1 MLFCEIS
8 QAGESNPIPLR
19 LKSVRPDGKTRRNE
33 AKQWTD
39 RSWGRGSSI
48 GRPCCIM
55 WRAACFPMRATGRT
69 RCSRPIEK
77 AWRKADSLREP
88 NKLKPWL
95 VRILV
100 NECHEVLRR
109 RKREIPTEN
118 LPEESAPPPQEQREL
133 RELVMSLPEN
143 ERLPIVLHYLEGFS
157 TQEIAS
163 ALRCPKGTILSRM
176 SRGRRQLK
184 RFLTEE

>member
-1 MLFCEIS
+1 MDRQELGQRIVDWTPLLYHVACGLLS
-8 QAGESNPIPLR
+8 GES
-19 LKSVRPDGKTRRNE
+19 
-33 AKQWTD
+33 D
-39 RSWGRGSSI
+39 REDAVQS
-48 GRPCCIM
+48 
-55 WRAACFPMRATGRT
+55 A
-69 RCSRPIEK
+69 IEK

-88 NKLKPWL
+88 DKLKPWL

-109 RKREIPTEN
+109 RKREIPTET
-118 LPEESAPPPQEQREL
+118 LPPQEQREL

-163 ALRCPKGTILSRM
+163 ALRCPKGTVLSRM

>member
-1 MLFCEIS
+1 M
-8 QAGESNPIPLR
+8 
-19 LKSVRPDGKTRRNE
+19 
-33 AKQWTD
+33 
-39 RSWGRGSSI
+39 
-48 GRPCCIM
+48 
-55 WRAACFPMRATGRT
+55 
-69 RCSRPIEK
+69 
-77 AWRKADSLREP
+77 
-88 NKLKPWL
+88 
-95 VRILV
+95 RILV

-109 RKREIPTEN
+109 RKREIPTET

-133 RELVMSLPEN
+133 RALVMSLPEN

-163 ALRCPKGTILSRM
+163 ALRCPKGTVLSRM

>member
-1 MLFCEIS
+1 MDRQELGQRIVDWTPLLYHVACGLLS
-8 QAGESNPIPLR
+8 GES
-19 LKSVRPDGKTRRNE
+19 
-33 AKQWTD
+33 D
-39 RSWGRGSSI
+39 REDAVQS
-48 GRPCCIM
+48 
-55 WRAACFPMRATGRT
+55 A
-69 RCSRPIEK
+69 IEK

-88 NKLKPWL
+88 DKLKPWL

-109 RKREIPTEN
+109 RKREIPTET
-118 LPEESAPPPQEQREL
+118 PPPQEQREL

-163 ALRCPKGTILSRM
+163 ALRCPKGTVLSRM

>member
-1 MLFCEIS
+1 MDRQELGQRIVDWTPLLYHVACGLLS
-8 QAGESNPIPLR
+8 GES
-19 LKSVRPDGKTRRNE
+19 
-33 AKQWTD
+33 D
-39 RSWGRGSSI
+39 REDAVQS
-48 GRPCCIM
+48 
-55 WRAACFPMRATGRT
+55 A
-69 RCSRPIEK
+69 IEK

-88 NKLKPWL
+88 DKLKPWL

-157 TQEIAS
+157 TQDRVRA
-163 ALRCPKGTILSRM
+163 ALPQGHRSFAHEPRPQAIKTLPDGGMNDERL
-176 SRGRRQLK
+176 G
-184 RFLTEE
+184 FPFW

>member
-1 MLFCEIS
+1 MDRQELGQRIVDWTPLLYHVACGLLS
-8 QAGESNPIPLR
+8 GES
-19 LKSVRPDGKTRRNE
+19 
-33 AKQWTD
+33 D
-39 RSWGRGSSI
+39 REDAVQS
-48 GRPCCIM
+48 
-55 WRAACFPMRATGRT
+55 A
-69 RCSRPIEK
+69 IEK

-88 NKLKPWL
+88 DKLKPWL

-109 RKREIPTEN
+109 RRREFPTET

-157 TQEIAS
+157 VREIAS
-163 ALRCPKGTILSRM
+163 ALRCPKGTVLSRM

>member
-1 MLFCEIS
+1 MDRQELGQRIVDWTPLLYHVACGLLS
-8 QAGESNPIPLR
+8 DES
-19 LKSVRPDGKTRRNE
+19 
-33 AKQWTD
+33 D
-39 RSWGRGSSI
+39 REDAVQS
-48 GRPCCIM
+48 
-55 WRAACFPMRATGRT
+55 A
-69 RCSRPIEK
+69 IEK

-133 RELVMSLPEN
+133 RELVMALPEA
-143 ERLPIVLHYLEGFS
+143 ERLPRFVAIMALEGFFY
-157 TQEIAS
+157 TRKFGVNPPFAELNAQAYGFINEKLVGEGAV
-163 ALRCPKGTILSRM
+163 
-176 SRGRRQLK
+176 RRTK
-184 RFLTEE
+184 DVA